1 MAVAELIVPNRNLA
15 DNQAVGMEHWP
26 QDAFAAMQR
35 LLNTHCHT
43 RDRRKV
49 ARYQYNVTG
58 KLVLD
63 NIANIAPLV
72 YTRDV
77 NAWFASFITKE
88 ELTIGTPAILQLRCK
103 KNWKIT
109 AACRV
114 RRCQDIGDGWFES
127 NVEFS
132 QPQGRLV

>member
-1 MAVAELIVPNRNLA
+1 MAVAELILPNKTLA

-35 LLNTHCHT
+35 LMNSHFHT

-49 ARYQYNVTG
+49 ARYQYNVIG

-63 NIANIAPLV
+63 NIANIAATV
-72 YTRDV
+72 FTRDV
-77 NAWFASFITKE
+77 NAWHSSFITQD
-88 ELTIGTPAILQLRCK
+88 ELTIGTPAILQLRCR

-114 RRCQDIGDGWFES
+114 RRCQDIGDGWYES
-127 NVEFS
+127 YVEFS
-132 QPQGRLV
+132 QPQVRLG